1 MIPLRMAAYCRVSTQ
16 KQTQLDS
23 LAHQRLFFASYA
35 RSNQLHLT
43 HIYADAGISGRQM
56 RNRTEFLHMLDD
68 ARAGAFDVL
77 CVKDISRFARNT
89 VDCLQAVRQLKQC
102 GVQLRFLSEGQA
114 CMGDSEF
121 ILTVYRHWRRRRA
134 RICPSA
140 SNLARTSMPDAGGCR
155 R

>member
-1 MIPLRMAAYCRVSTQ
+1 MTRLRMAAYCRVSTQ

-68 ARAGAFDVL
+68 AQAGAFDVL

-89 VDCLQAVRQLKQC
+89 
-102 GVQLRFLSEGQA
+102 GSTA
-114 CMGDSEF
+114 C
-121 ILTVYRHWRRRRA
+121 RRCASSSNAAYSFDFCRKDRRA
-134 RICPSA
+134 WGIR
-140 SNLARTSMPDAGGCR
+140 NLF
-155 R
+155 